1 MDDIDWNTEEII
13 FSIAQP
19 CRYVS
24 CHLEEFNKY
33 VFDSEKEARE
43 NLEEL
48 DIDEGMF
55 KYQ

>member
-1 MDDIDWNTEEII
+1 MILIGI
-13 FSIAQP
+13 QKKSFFSIAQP

-24 CHLEEFNKY
+24 CNLEEFNKY

-48 DIDEGMF
+48 DIDEGIF